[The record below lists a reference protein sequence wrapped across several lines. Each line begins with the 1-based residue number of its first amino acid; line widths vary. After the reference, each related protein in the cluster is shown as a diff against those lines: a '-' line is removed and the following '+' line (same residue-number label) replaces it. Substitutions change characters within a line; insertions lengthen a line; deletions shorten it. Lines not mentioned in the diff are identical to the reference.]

1 MWPTPLVEDDN
12 RITLPQVR
20 ANSVQMTEPGAF
32 CLQLDRFDLDL
43 DLEPAAVVGQERS
56 HNAED
61 SVTEAADIKGE
72 ELPQP
77 SWHKPV
83 PYHCEQR
90 HACRRRRDATN
101 KRHPAGPTARS
112 SARSASRG

>member
-32 CLQLDRFDLDL
+32 CLQLDRFDL

-90 HACRRRRDATN
+90 HACRRRRDATS
-101 KRHPAGPTARS
+101 RHLPFVLIGRS
-112 SARSASRG
+112 SAQAASLG